1 MKQEKI
7 ILSQLEGFLF
17 NTRNTPEL
25 VGKCAVWHSQYKSA
39 VCDNNILIVRFKK
52 YINADFIS
60 AQLSTVGRNRLK
72 DIVGATTSVAAIYW
86 KSLKKLKIV
95 CPPLPEQHRI
105 AEILAA
111 ADDRIEK
118 EEAYK
123 SELQRT
129 KTALMQDLFTGRKR
143 VTALLNDTEVT

>member
-7 ILSQLEGFLF
+7 TLSQLEGFLF

-25 VGKCAVWHSQYKSA
+25 FGKCAVWHSQYKRA

-72 DIVGATTSVAAIYW
+72 DIADATISVAAIYW

-95 CPPLPEQHRI
+95 CPALAEQH
-105 AEILAA
+105 
-111 ADDRIEK
+111 RIEK
-118 EEAYK
+118 EEACQSK
-123 SELQRT
+123 LQRI
-129 KTALMQDLFTGRKR
+129 KTAIMQDLLTGKKR
-143 VTALLNDTEVT
+143 VTALLNDTEVIHG

>member
-95 CPPLPEQHRI
+95 CPALAEQH
-105 AEILAA
+105 
-111 ADDRIEK
+111 RIEK
-118 EEAYK
+118 EEACQSK
-123 SELQRT
+123 LQRI
-129 KTALMQDLFTGRKR
+129 KTALMQDLLTGKKR
-143 VTALLNDTEVT
+143 VTALLNDTEEQAYA

>member
-7 ILSQLEGFLF
+7 TLSQLEGFLF
-17 NTRNTPEL
+17 DTRNTPEL
-25 VGKCAVWHSQYKSA
+25 VGKCAVWHSQYKRA

-60 AQLSTVGRNRLK
+60 AQLSTVGRNRGK
-72 DIVGATTSVAAIYW
+72 ESGDAAIYW

-111 ADDRIEK
+111 ADDHIEK
-118 EEAYK
+118 EEAYQSK
-123 SELQRT
+123 LQRT
-129 KTALMQDLFTGRKR
+129 KTALMQDLLTGKKR
-143 VTALLNDTEVT
+143 VTSPC

>member
-7 ILSQLEGFLF
+7 TLSQLEGFLF

-25 VGKCAVWHSQYKSA
+25 FGKCDVWHSQYKRV

-72 DIVGATTSVAAIYW
+72 DIVDAATNVVAIYW
-86 KSLKKLKIV
+86 KSLKKTENCL
-95 CPPLPEQHRI
+95 PPTSRTAPHRKRRSVPEQI
-105 AEILAA
+105 P
-111 ADDRIEK
+111 
-118 EEAYK
+118 AYK
-123 SELQRT
+123 NRAHARPAHGQEARDCSAKRHGGT
-129 KTALMQDLFTGRKR
+129 TA
-143 VTALLNDTEVT
+143 